1 MKKMRRG
8 FLIIT
13 IIVAGIVSFTS
24 CESDCTID
32 PENTCDIPI
41 EIKKDETTVFIRFR
55 VPEGNKTKEF
65 TLSGTLFS
73 YVEFQ
78 SVETVY
84 FSHDDTGFVGNIKK
98 FILKSAG
105 EPVPGAEVFVEQE
118 PNEEPIAS
126 TTTNE
131 KGTFKIVFDKI
142 LNAGTY
148 TVRASPANNDKSGFA
163 IGGYRLD

>member
-1 MKKMRRG
+1 MKKIRRG
-8 FLIIT
+8 FIF
-13 IIVAGIVSFTS
+13 IIVASIASFTS
-24 CESDCTID
+24 CESNCTTEPD
-32 PENTCDIPI
+32 NACDIPI
-41 EIKKDETTVFIRFR
+41 EIKKDEVTVFIRFR
-55 VPEGNKTKEF
+55 VPEGNKTEKF

-73 YVEFQ
+73 YTEFQ

-84 FSHDDTGFVGNIKK
+84 FSHDNTGFVGNIKK
-98 FILKSAG
+98 IILKSAG

-126 TTTNE
+126 TTTDE